1 MKKFVAPTLARYVRR
16 PVFNLAGAMRP
27 FGLYPIQ
34 ASPVLA
40 GDTVMYSML
49 RGRFISQPMKHPI
62 TGGWLEF
69 WQVFVPMRVIGRT
82 ATVNDIAPPTTGLV
96 YTADAPRFF
105 GKNTQLDHVRAA
117 YLKVVTDFFTQTG
130 VTVPDFDGVKQ
141 LPMMGTD
148 WAENLMLRPASANP
162 AVWPQQNVTE
172 ELTGLDVETERQ
184 LIESADYRAFTQ
196 QFGVKDPEAD
206 NRSRIVRYVRAWA
219 QPQVVIDPASGA
231 PRSAFF
237 FDQNIANEKPFRAQE
252 HGIHLVLC
260 AFRPVMFKRLADSSV
275 IGRMN
280 GLKHWLPPRGN
291 AAWDT
296 IQGNDPVFKAGFGLV
311 GDNLVY
317 DRSDVFARG
326 EYQINCVDA
335 DTPFPVPKSS
345 VGTATGTLADQRGYY
360 ATAAEIDGLFV
371 GTNAIDRRMHY
382 AAMFSKRVNGF
393 IQEVAPE

>member
-196 QFGVKDPEAD
+196 QFGVKDPGRTTARVSSATCGPGLSR
-206 NRSRIVRYVRAWA
+206 RSLSTLLLALLARRFSSIRTSQTKSR
-219 QPQVVIDPASGA
+219 SGLRSMVSISCCV
-231 PRSAFF
+231 RSARSCSRGWRTV
-237 FDQNIANEKPFRAQE
+237 PS
-252 HGIHLVLC
+252 
-260 AFRPVMFKRLADSSV
+260 LA
-275 IGRMN
+275 
-280 GLKHWLPPRGN
+280 
-291 AAWDT
+291 A
-296 IQGNDPVFKAGFGLV
+296 
-311 GDNLVY
+311 
-317 DRSDVFARG
+317 
-326 EYQINCVDA
+326 
-335 DTPFPVPKSS
+335 
-345 VGTATGTLADQRGYY
+345 
-360 ATAAEIDGLFV
+360 
-371 GTNAIDRRMHY
+371 
-382 AAMFSKRVNGF
+382 
-393 IQEVAPE
+393 